1 MLKRTLTNAVQIYML
16 HILEVFFFVTLKQI
30 LICLGSLC
38 TVEEPVAIKIMKSSS
53 SEEEQRRLL
62 DEANALIALQH
73 ENVIQLLGF
82 VSKKLK

>member
-1 MLKRTLTNAVQIYML
+1 MLFKFTCCIFSRF
-16 HILEVFFFVTLKQI
+16 FFFVTLKQI